1 MESLFVFKG
10 RENMKRKFN
19 FKFLKYGVIAPVAI
33 WLLMFLILP
42 YLNLFLYSFW
52 KNGVFQVVKEFTFE
66 NYMKFFT
73 PSSSGGGQYLILLD
87 TLKTSLIVTVITVII
102 SFPLAYFINFV
113 VKKTKQKQM
122 LYMMAIIPL
131 WVSYIM
137 RAYAWKIILG
147 TNGVLNSFLI
157 WLGIIDQPL
166 DIFLYSNVSVILAM
180 VHIYTPY
187 VLMPIYTALEQIPR
201 NLMEASHDLGCN
213 GFKTLYKVVI
223 PLSLPGIITGATYA
237 FALSMGDFLAPSLL
251 GGSTTSTKIANIVQM
266 QFGTSNNWPYG
277 AAIGIIIL
285 IFVLILLEVTNR
297 LEKYYS
303 KLDEQ

>member
-1 MESLFVFKG
+1 MEK
-10 RENMKRKFN
+10 EKKKTKH
-19 FKFLKYGVIAPVAI
+19 KFLKYGSIAPVAI
-33 WLLMFLILP
+33 WLFMFLVLP
-42 YLNLFLYSFW
+42 YVNLFIYSFW
-52 KNGVFQVVKEFTFE
+52 KNGPFDVVKEFTLE
-66 NYMKFFT
+66 NYIKFFA
-73 PSSSGGGQYLILLD
+73 SQGGSKGQYTLLLD

-113 VKKTKQKQM
+113 VQKVKYKQM
-122 LYMMAIIPL
+122 VYMMAIIPL

-147 TNGVLNSFLI
+147 TNGVLNSFLM
-157 WLGIIDQPL
+157 WLGITNKPL
-166 DIFLYSNVSVILAM
+166 DVFLYSNISVILAM

-187 VLMPIYTALEQIPR
+187 VLMPIYTSLEQIPR
-201 NLMEASHDLGCN
+201 NLMEASKDLGCN
-213 GFKTLYKVVI
+213 GFKTLCKVVI
-223 PLSLPGIITGATYA
+223 PLSLPGIITGATYS

-285 IFVLILLEVTNR
+285 IFVIGLLELTNR
-297 LEKYYS
+297 TEKHYS
-303 KLDEQ
+303 KLEEN